1 MRMQPLPSPP
11 CSGWWLEAARLAST
25 SVPYVNTRQ
34 RLIRKLVLFAQIEE
48 SSPIDISRDEPAFFW
63 YAPQTR
69 NGSGG
74 PHVAAVA
81 AVVAV
86 AAVWYIHGGSR
97 SGRGLRAFTHWCCRE
112 GREAGEADLAHIKV
126 RAGCACEDE
135 SWSRRRSTLLGSDE
149 DSVGGIRR
157 QSKEAD
163 RACSAM
169 ESSLPAGLWCLAS
182 GVRAALA
189 GVDSWPGP
197 WAYIHQGPLA
207 SRSLAPV

>member
-1 MRMQPLPSPP
+1 M
-11 CSGWWLEAARLAST
+11 AST

-97 SGRGLRAFTHWCCRE
+97 SGRGLHTLFMCHELQFSICANSTTR
-112 GREAGEADLAHIKV
+112 GEI
-126 RAGCACEDE
+126 
-135 SWSRRRSTLLGSDE
+135 T
-149 DSVGGIRR
+149 
-157 QSKEAD
+157 
-163 RACSAM
+163 
-169 ESSLPAGLWCLAS
+169 
-182 GVRAALA
+182 
-189 GVDSWPGP
+189 
-197 WAYIHQGPLA
+197 GPLHIGVA
-207 SRSLAPV
+207 AKGARREKPT